1 MIIGSKNR
9 KSAKK
14 IYKNRSNQSIRYA
27 IAKIKESPLSK
38 MVDHV
43 YLYGS
48 CARGTQNYSSDV
60 DLLLQLSENGNMD
73 LGKEYVTKLKGEVT
87 PTDITL
93 PEVDLKVVIGE
104 SWKRNNMLYYKRI
117 EEEGIDIWQKN

>member
-1 MIIGSKNR
+1 MIVGKRNKHSVKH
-9 KSAKK
+9 
-14 IYKNRSNQSIRYA
+14 IYQSRSNQSVQYA
-27 IAKIKESPLSK
+27 IAKIIESPLAE

-60 DLLLQLSENGNMD
+60 DLLLQLNENGNMD

-104 SWKRNNMLYYKRI
+104 SWKENSMLYYKRI
-117 EEEGIDIWQKN
+117 KEEGIDIWQKN

>member
-60 DLLLQLSENGNMD
+60 DLLLQLKLSENGNMD

-93 PEVDLKVVIGE
+93 PQNL
-104 SWKRNNMLYYKRI
+104 
-117 EEEGIDIWQKN
+117 QP

>member
-1 MIIGSKNR
+1 
-9 KSAKK
+9 
-14 IYKNRSNQSIRYA
+14 
-27 IAKIKESPLSK
+27 

-48 CARGTQNYSSDV
+48 CARETQNYSSDV